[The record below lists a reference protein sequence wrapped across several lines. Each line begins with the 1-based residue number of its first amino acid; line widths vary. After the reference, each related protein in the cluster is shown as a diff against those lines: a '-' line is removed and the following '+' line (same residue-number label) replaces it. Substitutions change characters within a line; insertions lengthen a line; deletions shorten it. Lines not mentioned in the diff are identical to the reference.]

1 MITIDSYPPLRKDP
15 DTAFSPL
22 AALRPALLFVPAY
35 ASKALSQLSLLIREF
50 PIISLLLY
58 LSVSQVLSVSA
69 ITREEAKNSLV

>member
-50 PIISLLLY
+50 PIIAALPFCEPSL
-58 LSVSQVLSVSA
+58 VSFGNYKG
-69 ITREEAKNSLV
+69 RAKNSLV